1 MPRSRDSSPDER
13 LIDAA
18 RELFAECGVAAL
30 STDRLA
36 KEARVS
42 KASLYKYFGGK
53 SELFAAIID
62 KDSEEFKIA
71 PDLDF
76 ETASEFLN
84 HVIEF
89 GAALSRLLARPE
101 IQRMTGAVI
110 NHAGSDPETAQ
121 LYFDRTVETCR
132 KDLTKLIDKGVKRG
146 FVTRDIPS
154 RRLATYLL
162 SLWEGIDH
170 YRHKLQLKERPKAM
184 SRSVV
189 EECCRMVLGID
200 T

>member
-84 HVIEF
+84 HVVEF
-89 GAALSRLLARPE
+89 GSSLSRLLARPE
-101 IQRMTGAVI
+101 IQRMSSAMMS
-110 NHAGSDPETAQ
+110 HAASDPETAQ
-121 LYFDRTVETCR
+121 LFFDRTVETCR
-132 KDLTKLIDKGVKRG
+132 ENLTKLIDKGVKKG
-146 FVTRDIPS
+146 FVGRDIPS
-154 RRLATYLL
+154 RRIATYLL
-162 SLWEGIDH
+162 SIWEGIDH
-170 YRHKLQLKERPKAM
+170 YRHHLQLDERPKVM
-184 SRSVV
+184 SRSGV
-189 EECCRMVLGID
+189 EECCRLVLGID